1 MTDFLRKAAVRLVLA
16 VLAVGLIFGAWNLV
30 IFAFDLK
37 SYALPT
43 PQDSVATIYDRWST
57 YQPLMLQTVKET
69 VYGFLIG
76 SAIGFVLGVVMSASK
91 IVQRLIYPALITSQA
106 VPVVAVAAP
115 LAILLGFGL
124 ATKLVVVAWWVFFP
138 IVVNVLDGL
147 AHVDGDLLR
156 LARVMGAKRT
166 RTFVAIQL
174 PATLSPLFSGLKI
187 GATYAVTAAVIGEWV
202 ASLPY
207 GLGTYL
213 QTSAASIDTRGVMGA
228 TILLTVIGITLFL
241 IVSAVGVLATPWERR
256 STARRGMRHSGSDIT
271 EMKGVRRW
279 FGSYPAGSRSES
291 QSRPR

>member
-1 MTDFLRKAAVRLVLA
+1 VSAFLRKAAIRLLLA
-16 VLAVGLIFGAWNLV
+16 ALAVGLIFGVWNLV

-57 YQPLMLQTVKET
+57 YQPLMFQTIKET

-76 SAIGFVLGVVMSASK
+76 SAIGFLLAVVMSASK
-91 IVQRLIYPALITSQA
+91 LVQRIVYPALITSQA
-106 VPVVAVAAP
+106 IPVVAIAAP

-124 ATKLVVVAWWVFFP
+124 VTKLVIVSLWVFFP
-138 IVVNVLDGL
+138 VTVNVLDGL
-147 AHVDGDLLR
+147 ARVDRDLLN

-166 RTFVAIQL
+166 RTFLAIQL

-187 GATYAVTAAVIGEWV
+187 GATYAVTAAVVGEFV
-202 ASLPY
+202 AALPY
-207 GLGTYL
+207 GLGNYL
-213 QTSAASIDTRGVMGA
+213 QTAASSIDTRGVWGA
-228 TILLTVIGITLFL
+228 TILLTLIGITLFL

-256 STARRGMRHSGSDIT
+256 STARRGMRHSDPVT
-271 EMKGVRRW
+271 ETKGVRRW
-279 FGSYPAGSRSES
+279 FGSSPAGSRSES

>member
-1 MTDFLRKAAVRLVLA
+1 VSAFLRKAAIRLLLA
-16 VLAVGLIFGAWNLV
+16 ALAVGLIFGVWNLV

-57 YQPLMLQTVKET
+57 YQPLMFQTIKET

-76 SAIGFVLGVVMSASK
+76 SAIGFLLAVVMSASK
-91 IVQRLIYPALITSQA
+91 LVQRIVYPALITSQA
-106 VPVVAVAAP
+106 IPVVAIAAP

-124 ATKLVVVAWWVFFP
+124 VTKLVIVSLWVFFP
-138 IVVNVLDGL
+138 VTVNVLDGL
-147 AHVDGDLLR
+147 ARVDRDLLN

-166 RTFVAIQL
+166 RTFLAIQL

-187 GATYAVTAAVIGEWV
+187 GATYAVTAAVVGEFV
-202 ASLPY
+202 AALPY
-207 GLGTYL
+207 GLGNYL
-213 QTSAASIDTRGVMGA
+213 QTAASSIDTRGVWGA
-228 TILLTVIGITLFL
+228 TILLTLIGITLFL

-256 STARRGMRHSGSDIT
+256 STARSGMRHSDPVT
-271 EMKGVRRW
+271 ETKGVRRW
-279 FGSYPAGSRSES
+279 FGSSPAGSRSES